1 LLFVIIVSSEAFAP
15 LEALEAFVLL
25 ETLDPNVDNSLHFVS
40 VVLVVCTV
48 HVVPVVHF
56 MNAAIS
62 YLKGSLQ
69 EMDGIS

>member
-1 LLFVIIVSSEAFAP
+1 M
-15 LEALEAFVLL
+15 EALEAFVLL